1 MAEALDANERI
12 RARQRLRDCRATGR
26 RLSHEDEIL
35 LARLVLDGRWA
46 EQYWSADRDRI
57 SDGRDAA
64 RLLELQ
70 CLGLVARVARQYRGR
85 GVDLEDLV
93 QEGWFGVRRA
103 VELWDYRRGFRL
115 STYAAWWV
123 RQSVQR
129 AISRQAG
136 TIRLPR
142 SVGARRVSEEL
153 TTVPLDFA
161 FAEIAAPVE
170 VGVGDHIEQEEL
182 AAAIRHALA
191 GLGHREREVVQR
203 RFGFHSDVL
212 ETLECIG
219 CDIGVTRERIR
230 QIESTALQKLRQNR
244 DLRAYTK

>member
-1 MAEALDANERI
+1 MAAEALGASERI
-12 RARQRLRDCRATGR
+12 RARTLLRECRETGR
-26 RLSHEDEIL
+26 RLSHDDEIL
-35 LARLVLDGRWA
+35 LARLALDGRWV
-46 EQYWSADRDRI
+46 EQHWSVDEDRI
-57 SDGRDAA
+57 SDGREAA
-64 RLLELQ
+64 RLLELD
-70 CLGLVARVARQYRGR
+70 CLGLVALVARRYRNR

-123 RQSVQR
+123 RHAMER
-129 AISRQAG
+129 AVSHQGR

-142 SVGARRVSEEL
+142 SLVRRVSDVV

-161 FAEIAAPVE
+161 FTE
-170 VGVGDHIEQEEL
+170 VTASVAVGDHLEQEEL
-182 AAAIRHALA
+182 AAAVNHALA

-203 RFGFHSDVL
+203 RFGFHTDLL

-219 CDIGVTRERIR
+219 CDVGVTRERVR
-230 QIESTALQKLRQNR
+230 QIESSALQKLRQDR
-244 DLRAYTK
+244 GLRALHSL